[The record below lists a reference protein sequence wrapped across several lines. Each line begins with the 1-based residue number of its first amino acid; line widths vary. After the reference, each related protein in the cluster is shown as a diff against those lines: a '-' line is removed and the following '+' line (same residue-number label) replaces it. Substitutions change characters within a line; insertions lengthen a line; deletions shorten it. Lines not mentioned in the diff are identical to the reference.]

1 MAGPDPLLFA
11 RPDGRP
17 IVFLMAAVR
26 EREQVKAEV
35 EELGGVVALHA
46 SPSTSEHLIRLS
58 VRTEM
63 PISRSYDM
71 FRHDYIKDCVSA
83 GHILPNLKDYKVVT
97 QTPSPH
103 GDYDPVEVML
113 GRLAWSEVPSS
124 GDQVSDM
131 EDVEED
137 EVAVRAAAEYK
148 AFKSRKKVYTDE
160 ERREIVAALAERGA
174 WNEVKGTSI
183 WRQLERRQLCR
194 GDRTWQSMKEHFIKV
209 IGPKVADYGL
219 GRREVALCRAGL
231 GLPTGLGL
239 NQVQCSVEGEQ

>member
-1 MAGPDPLLFA
+1 
-11 RPDGRP
+11 
-17 IVFLMAAVR
+17 
-26 EREQVKAEV
+26 
-35 EELGGVVALHA
+35 
-46 SPSTSEHLIRLS
+46 
-58 VRTEM
+58 M

-71 FRHDYIKDCVSA
+71 FCYQYIQDCVAA
-83 GHILPNLKDYKVVT
+83 GHILPNLEDYKVKT

-113 GRLAWSEVPSS
+113 GRLAWSQVPGG

-131 EDVEED
+131 EDIEEED
-137 EVAVRAAAEYK
+137 EVAVRAEAEYK
-148 AFKSRKKVYTDE
+148 AFKSRRKVYTDE

-174 WNEVKGTSI
+174 WSQVKGTSI

-194 GDRTWQSMKEHFIKV
+194 GDRTWQSMKEHFLKV

-219 GRREVALCRAGL
+219 GRREVALCRVGL

-239 NQVQCSVEGEQ
+239 NEVRAACVRCEVQRV